1 MKIFFM
7 FTKVKFF
14 YQDIKKVIDILSM
27 AYKRAFI
34 VGNYKVKVVQVQL
47 TIYYLTTKDI
57 IHRKIK

>member
-1 MKIFFM
+1 M

-34 VGNYKVKVVQVQL
+34 VGNYKVKVV
-47 TIYYLTTKDI
+47 
-57 IHRKIK
+57 